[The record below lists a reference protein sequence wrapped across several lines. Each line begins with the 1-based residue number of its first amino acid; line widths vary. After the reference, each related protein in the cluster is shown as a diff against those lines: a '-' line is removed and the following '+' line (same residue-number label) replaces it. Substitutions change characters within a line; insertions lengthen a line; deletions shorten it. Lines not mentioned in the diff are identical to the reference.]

1 MYVPF
6 KLVFPKQFTMMPERE
21 TFLMSLRVSIHSL
34 EVKVIQ
40 KIIIK
45 KNLLDLG
52 YPKILLKTAKN
63 STINKLINKIKK

>member
-1 MYVPF
+1 
-6 KLVFPKQFTMMPERE
+6 MMPERE

-52 YPKILLKTAKN
+52 YPKILLKAAKN
-63 STINKLINKIKK
+63 STINK